1 MEDHLGGKPL
11 GTSVRDYLEWIDRGG
26 KTHYEC
32 EWTIPWL
39 GSWADQEGK
48 SGVSP
53 RMYHSLLSDWRSS
66 EPITSPHPATVS
78 RDKLFLS

>member
-39 GSWADQEGK
+39 GSWAD
-48 SGVSP
+48 
-53 RMYHSLLSDWRSS
+53 
-66 EPITSPHPATVS
+66 
-78 RDKLFLS
+78 